1 MGGLGAGRARQPRIA
16 ADRLSQSPD
25 SQPACC
31 TAFDVSTMNR
41 MTVSITSG

>member
-25 SQPACC
+25 SQPASG
-31 TAFDVSTMNR
+31 TAVDVSTRNR
-41 MTVSITSG
+41 VTAPIASG